1 MITRDSWVLVL
12 VIVGSIAGYFA
23 TLPNPLLWEWAQWMN
38 FIVFVSGLVAA
49 KLSTSQ
55 LAGENTPHKESYPA
69 LGGLVRISDKE
80 ILK

>member
-23 TLPNPLLWEWAQWMN
+23 TLPNPLTWEWAQWMN
-38 FIVFVSGLVAA
+38 CVVFVSGLIAA

-55 LAGENTPHKESYPA
+55 LAGEKTPIADSRLA
-69 LGGLVRISDKE
+69 LGG
-80 ILK
+80 ILKLTDKG

>member
-1 MITRDSWVLVL
+1 MITRDSWILVL

-38 FIVFVSGLVAA
+38 FVVFVSGLVAA

-55 LAGENTPHKESYPA
+55 LAGEKTPIADSRLA
-69 LGGLVRISDKE
+69 LGG
-80 ILK
+80 ILKLTDKG

>member
-1 MITRDSWVLVL
+1 MITRDSWILVL

-38 FIVFVSGLVAA
+38 FVVFVSGLIAA

-55 LAGENTPHKESYPA
+55 LAGEKTPIADSRLA
-69 LGGLVRISDKE
+69 LGGILKLTDKE
-80 ILK
+80 